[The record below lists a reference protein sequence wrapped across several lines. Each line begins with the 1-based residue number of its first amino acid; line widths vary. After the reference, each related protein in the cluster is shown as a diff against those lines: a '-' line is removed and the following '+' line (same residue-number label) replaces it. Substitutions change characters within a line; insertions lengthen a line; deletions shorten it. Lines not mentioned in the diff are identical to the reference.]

1 MAKQFKG
8 TMGVAF
14 PIESINRKLAL
25 RRETSGTK
33 TVAGKIL
40 GGHKFMGGFTRTRS
54 VVTGSGKTE
63 SIMVQYA
70 FVRKFGRKSALT
82 SKDITNR
89 QNFAAVAKSVQT
101 ILEDLTQIT
110 RVQQLYLQARADV
123 SKKMN
128 GVSALGTASFRG
140 WIFAVQYAGLK
151 NDDEYNT
158 DQFPNAFDA

>member
-25 RRETSGTK
+25 RRETAGNK

-40 GGHKFMGGFTRTRS
+40 GGHKYMGGFTRTRS

-63 SIMVQYA
+63 SVMVQFAY
-70 FVRKFGRKSALT
+70 VRKFGRTSALT
-82 SKDITNR
+82 SKDVTNR

-101 ILEDLTQIT
+101 ILEDLTQLT
-110 RVQQLYLQARADV
+110 RVQQLWLQARADV
-123 SKKMN
+123 KKKIN
-128 GVSALGTASFRG
+128 GVSALGTSSFRG
-140 WIFAVQYAGLK
+140 WIFSVQYAGIK
-151 NDDEYNT
+151 NNDEYNT
-158 DQFPNAFDA
+158 DQFPTGFDA